1 MNRAKITILATVAFY
16 AVLIAYS
23 DASDFSDRLA
33 GFDMRYLPPVL
44 ALGAAALLARA
55 ARQKVLLDAAGVRLG
70 AKANV
75 SLYLAGA
82 ALTATPGGLG
92 QAVRSYDMKEKHG
105 VDVKTTLPLTPVEK
119 LHDVAALVMLLWAAL
134 AFHWDSGVAAAA
146 LAASAAA
153 AAALLAVRSARAG
166 PAVSR
171 AASKIPVLRRY
182 QESLSESAKSASA
195 MAGGRAAARCSAL
208 SLASWGLDAA
218 AIYLVFAGFGLD
230 LGVAYTTLVAYAGV
244 LLGALSL
251 LPGGVGVADA
261 TTAGLLVR
269 DGTDVATAAAVAF
282 MIRLVGTWYVTA
294 LGLAARLRPSK

>member
-1 MNRAKITILATVAFY
+1 MSRTKITILATAAFY

-33 GFDMRYLPPVL
+33 GFDIRYLPPAL
-44 ALGAAALLARA
+44 ALGTAALLVRA

-70 AKANV
+70 AKRNI

-92 QAVRSYDMKEKHG
+92 QAVRSYDLKKRG

-134 AFHWDSGVAAAA
+134 IFHWDADVAAAA
-146 LAASAAA
+146 LAASAAV
-153 AAALLAVRSARAG
+153 AAALLAVRSERAG
-166 PAVSR
+166 LAVSR

-182 QESLSESAKSASA
+182 KEFLSESAKSASA
-195 MAGGRAAARCSAL
+195 MAGSRASACCSSL
-208 SLASWGLDAA
+208 SVASWGLDAA

-230 LGVAYTTLVAYAGV
+230 FGIAYTTLVAYAGV

-269 DGTDVATAAAVAF
+269 GGTDIATAAAAAF
-282 MIRLVGTWYVTA
+282 MIRLVGTWYVTGI
-294 LGLAARLRPSK
+294 GLAARLRPSR